1 MRIDTWPL
9 LAAILDLKQRRNTLS
24 LRARGHS
31 RGTLPAVAVSAF
43 VIPGGTGN
51 RNLPHFSSAGSV
63 FLSVVQA
70 YEEVHINRY
79 CMFSSMGAPTHQ
91 LTRKVWIWR
100 AFIHHAEWAAAES
113 SNSRGTALPR
123 RILCCQES
131 LGKQQQKALRRFFLI
146 MSLSLSL

>member
-1 MRIDTWPL
+1 MGPYL
-9 LAAILDLKQRRNTLS
+9 
-24 LRARGHS
+24 H
-31 RGTLPAVAVSAF
+31 VAVSAF

-146 MSLSLSL
+146 MSLSLSLSKYLIIIENKLHVTEIILWRIVNLLGLCF